1 MKWTLGEKRGNY
13 KVRGVVSSNLGIR
26 VNTNLDVLN
35 NDDDD
40 DDDVGPDSD
49 DDDCKENHDLD
60 DKDITDNNDVN
71 DVKVVV
77 VDYVGVVVLMIVE
90 MPMFVMR
97 TTMIQFVE

>member
-1 MKWTLGEKRGNY
+1 MERRNY

-26 VNTNLDVLN
+26 VNTNLDVQN
-35 NDDDD
+35 NDDD

-60 DKDITDNNDVN
+60 DNDV
-71 DVKVVV
+71 DC
-77 VDYVGVVVLMIVE
+77 VDDVGVVVLMIVE

>member
-1 MKWTLGEKRGNY
+1 M
-13 KVRGVVSSNLGIR
+13 VSSNLGIR
-26 VNTNLDVLN
+26 VNTNLDVQN
-35 NDDDD
+35 NDDD

-49 DDDCKENHDLD
+49 DDECKENHDLD

-77 VDYVGVVVLMIVE
+77 VDDVGVVVLMIVE

-97 TTMIQFVE
+97 TTMIQFVESSGLAKGSHPSKNNGIL